1 MEQILQ
7 TVNLASLLDR
17 FQSQRMEAESVLA
30 ALDQDL
36 IRLGVSTIGDRIRLG
51 DACRKKLRK
60 TLLRRVKQVID

>member
-7 TVNLASLLDR
+7 TVNLASLLNC
-17 FQSQRMEAESVLA
+17 FQSQTMEAGSVLA

-36 IRLGVSTIGDRIRLG
+36 IRLGVSTIGDRIQLR

-60 TLLRRVKQVID
+60 TLLQRVKQVID